1 MKRDEIVTGS
11 WDHTIRVWSLNACK
25 RVLKG
30 HSSWVT
36 CLLLMPDE
44 ERLVSGSADQT
55 IRVWDVST
63 GECEHILLG
72 HTSWITCTTLLDKR
86 QMLVA
91 SGSSDSRIK
100 IWDLRKGK
108 RGGKCL
114 RTFECQ
120 ANWITCLEVAVN
132 THELVSGFRDGR
144 IKVWNLR
151 GQSQE
156 IRKYL
161 GGV

>member
-1 MKRDEIVTGS
+1 MIANENEDE
-11 WDHTIRVWSLNACK
+11 DDDE
-25 RVLKG
+25 RVL
-30 HSSWVT
+30 
-36 CLLLMPDE
+36 
-44 ERLVSGSADQT
+44 SGSADQT
-55 IRVWDVST
+55 IRVWRIST
-63 GECEHILLG
+63 GECEQILSG
-72 HTSWITCTTLLDKR
+72 HTSWITCLTLLDAK

-100 IWDLRKGK
+100 IWDLKKK
-108 RGGKCL
+108 RGKCL

-120 ANWITCLEVAVN
+120 TNWITCLEVAMN

-151 GQSQE
+151 GQSKE

-161 GGV
+161 GAV